1 MGSAAGEMQFVIIC
15 FFLCQR
21 FSSLNDMLIQ
31 LKTMRTKAI
40 AEHWL
45 YQSSQTKGAM
55 RSGPLVLQVSE
66 AQPLRRHHQLEGV
79 TTGDTRVI
87 SVTKDAIAD
96 TVGRLCRWHR
106 QLCDLVDMV
115 ATCYGLLL
123 FVMIAYCFASSVFGT
138 YEIITHFDSPESVR
152 LRPIIM
158 CVTCGCRLILIS
170 VIPSMTVAQAK
181 MSRILVERLNSRYL
195 DYASKEE

>member
-1 MGSAAGEMQFVIIC
+1 MAMLTSSFVPKLKGIILTTFC
-15 FFLCQR
+15 L
-21 FSSLNDMLIQ
+21 SE
-31 LKTMRTKAI
+31 TA
-40 AEHWL
+40 
-45 YQSSQTKGAM
+45 
-55 RSGPLVLQVSE
+55 LVLQVSE

-170 VIPSMTVAQAK
+170 VIPSMTVAQ
-181 MSRILVERLNSRYL
+181 V
-195 DYASKEE
+195 SKLLCFSSCQPTNGLAVNAP